1 MNQLSKF
8 TPHLANITKPLRDLL
23 SKRNQ
28 WSWGQAQR
36 KALSEVKAALTK
48 SPILA
53 LFDPNCETTVSA
65 DASSYGLGAV
75 ILQRQQSGEN
85 RPVAYI
91 SRSLTP
97 TEERYAQIEKEA
109 LALTW
114 ACERFSDYLIG
125 LHFHIETDH
134 KPLVPLFSSKL
145 LDEMPLRVQR
155 FRMRMMRFS
164 FEISH
169 VLGKRLIIADALSR
183 APTSESTGD
192 DRLLQEEAD
201 AYIQTTLQ
209 CLPATERRLEEIR
222 KQQQQDEVCQQL
234 AEYCKTGWPDRS
246 RLSGV
251 TKKFYPVATELSVEK
266 GLLLRGNRL
275 VIPTSLRPE
284 VLSQLHVGHQG
295 IKKCRERAKQA
306 VWWPGLSKQ
315 LQELVQ
321 DCPVCY
327 KHRIQRAEPLLPTPL
342 PKLPWQKVGTDLF
355 EWKKSTYLLI
365 IDYFSRWIEISKLD
379 QLTAN
384 SVVAHT
390 SSIFARH
397 GIPEVV
403 VSDNGPQF
411 ASESYNKFA
420 EEYGFQHITSSPY
433 HPEGNGEA
441 ERGVQIVKNLLKKAQ
456 DPYLALLAYRST
468 PLEVGYSPSQL
479 LMSRCLRTTVPII
492 ERQRKPHIPDFN
504 AVAARD
510 GRAKKRQK
518 DNFDARR
525 GARNLPTLDPG
536 DSVWVTDRQ
545 VHGEVVEETS
555 PRSYVVQTPDG
566 TFRRNRRAIISSPEN
581 ETHESGVSQSEEIST
596 SVETEDNTP
605 SQPKEYATRSRG
617 NRPPRPPD
625 RFDPSWN

>member
-1 MNQLSKF
+1 
-8 TPHLANITKPLRDLL
+8 
-23 SKRNQ
+23 
-28 WSWGQAQR
+28 
-36 KALSEVKAALTK
+36 
-48 SPILA
+48 
-53 LFDPNCETTVSA
+53 
-65 DASSYGLGAV
+65 
-75 ILQRQQSGEN
+75 
-85 RPVAYI
+85 
-91 SRSLTP
+91 
-97 TEERYAQIEKEA
+97 
-109 LALTW
+109 
-114 ACERFSDYLIG
+114 
-125 LHFHIETDH
+125 
-134 KPLVPLFSSKL
+134 
-145 LDEMPLRVQR
+145 
-155 FRMRMMRFS
+155 
-164 FEISH
+164 
-169 VLGKRLIIADALSR
+169 
-183 APTSESTGD
+183 
-192 DRLLQEEAD
+192 
-201 AYIQTTLQ
+201 
-209 CLPATERRLEEIR
+209 
-222 KQQQQDEVCQQL
+222 
-234 AEYCKTGWPDRS
+234 
-246 RLSGV
+246 
-251 TKKFYPVATELSVEK
+251 
-266 GLLLRGNRL
+266 
-275 VIPTSLRPE
+275 
-284 VLSQLHVGHQG
+284 
-295 IKKCRERAKQA
+295 
-306 VWWPGLSKQ
+306 
-315 LQELVQ
+315 
-321 DCPVCY
+321 
-327 KHRIQRAEPLLPTPL
+327 
-342 PKLPWQKVGTDLF
+342 
-355 EWKKSTYLLI
+355 
-365 IDYFSRWIEISKLD
+365 
-379 QLTAN
+379 
-384 SVVAHT
+384 VVAHT

-492 ERQRKPHIPDFN
+492 ERQRKPHIPDFS

-545 VHGEVVEETS
+545 IHGEVVEETS

-581 ETHESGVSQSEEIST
+581 ETLESGVSQSEEIPT